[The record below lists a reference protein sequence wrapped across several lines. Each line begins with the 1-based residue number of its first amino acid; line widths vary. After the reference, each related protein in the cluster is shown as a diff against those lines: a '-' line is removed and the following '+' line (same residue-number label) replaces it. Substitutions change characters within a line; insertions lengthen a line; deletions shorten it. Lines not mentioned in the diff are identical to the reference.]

1 MSESINGASAP
12 SAAPVAESSQSQGN
26 SNEIELD
33 SQSHS
38 SGGQDLPSAESI
50 DADPSL
56 SKAQKKEAKKL
67 LKELELKYNGKVSKE
82 RLPFE
87 IPEEHADWMRRQMQM
102 AKMAQVKAQESSALE
117 RDVLEFFN
125 ELRQNPRKALSN
137 PEFGVDI
144 KKLAA
149 EILEEELANAQK
161 SPEQLERERLEIEL
175 RELREREKHR
185 DEELRRIQEEK
196 IVEQAAQE
204 FDIQMSET
212 LDKYNIPR
220 TPLAIKKM
228 AEYMSLAIQNQE
240 HPDMEVIG
248 QLVEEEMMT
257 DYRDHLNS
265 LPPERIVQLLGEEVF
280 DKVRK
285 DRVSKM
291 KKGQP
296 SVKALAKDTAQPKQ
310 KTEEKALKKQSFKDF
325 FGV

>member
-1 MSESINGASAP
+1 MSENTTGTSTQSTGSD
-12 SAAPVAESSQSQGN
+12 VESSQSYDN
-26 SNEIELD
+26 SSEIELD
-33 SQSHS
+33 SQSNS
-38 SGGQDLPSAESI
+38 SDGQDLPSAASI
-50 DADPSL
+50 DADPNL

-67 LKELELKYNGKVSKE
+67 LKELDLKYNGKVTKE
-82 RLPFE
+82 KLPFE

-102 AKMAQVKAQESSALE
+102 AKMAQVKAQENSALE
-117 RDVLEFFN
+117 RDVLEFFH

-144 KKLAA
+144 KRLAA
-149 EILEEELANAQK
+149 EILEEELENAQK
-161 SPEQLERERLEIEL
+161 SPDQLERERLEVEL
-175 RELREREKHR
+175 RDLREREKHR
-185 DEELRRIQEEK
+185 DEELRRIQDEK

-204 FDIQMSET
+204 FDIQMSDT
-212 LDKYNIPR
+212 LDRYNIPR

-296 SVKALAKDTAQPKQ
+296 SVKALAKDTAQSKAKEP
-310 KTEEKALKKQSFKDF
+310 EKVVKKQSFKDF

>member
-1 MSESINGASAP
+1 MSESNLGATPNSAN
-12 SAAPVAESSQSQGN
+12 SSTETSNSQEN
-26 SNEIELD
+26 SILE
-33 SQSHS
+33 
-38 SGGQDLPSAESI
+38 GQDLDLGGADAGDLPSTEAI

-56 SKAQKKEAKKL
+56 SKAEKKEAKRL

-82 RLPFE
+82 KLPFE

-117 RDVLEFFN
+117 RDVMEFFN
-125 ELRQNPRKALSN
+125 ELRQNPKKALSN
-137 PEFGVDI
+137 PDFGVDI

-161 SPEQLERERLEIEL
+161 SPEQLEKERLELEL
-175 RELREREKHR
+175 RELREREKQR

-196 IVEQAAQE
+196 IVERAAQE
-204 FDIQMSET
+204 FDIQMSEA

-240 HPDMEVIG
+240 QPDMEVIG

-265 LPPERIVQLLGEEVF
+265 LSPERIVQLLGEEVF
-280 DKVRK
+280 EKVRK
-285 DRVSKM
+285 DRVSRM
-291 KKGQP
+291 KKAQP
-296 SVKALAKDTAQPKQ
+296 SVKALTKDTAQPKQ
-310 KTEEKALKKQSFKDF
+310 KQEQKSVKKQSFKDF

>member
-1 MSESINGASAP
+1 MSENMSGASAP
-12 SAAPVAESSQSQGN
+12 SVNSSTESSSLQEN
-26 SNEIELD
+26 S
-33 SQSHS
+33 S
-38 SGGQDLPSAESI
+38 QDLEGSDIQASAGAELPTAEAI
-50 DADPSL
+50 DSDPSL
-56 SKAQKKEAKKL
+56 SKAEKKEAKRL
-67 LKELELKYNGKVSKE
+67 LKELELKYNGKVTKE

-117 RDVLEFFN
+117 RDVMEFFN
-125 ELRQNPRKALSN
+125 ELRQNPKKALSN
-137 PEFGVDI
+137 PDFGVDI

-161 SPEQLERERLEIEL
+161 SPEQLEKERLEIEL
-175 RELREREKHR
+175 RDLREREKQR
-185 DEELRRIQEEK
+185 DAELRRIQEEK

-212 LDKYNIPR
+212 LDKFNIPR

-228 AEYMSLAIQNQE
+228 AEYMSLAIQSQE
-240 HPDMEVIG
+240 QPDMEVIG

-280 DKVRK
+280 EKVRK
-285 DRVSKM
+285 DRVSRM
-291 KKGQP
+291 KKAQP
-296 SVKALAKDTAQPKQ
+296 SVKALTKDTAQSKPKQ
-310 KTEEKALKKQSFKDF
+310 EEKAIKKQSFKDF